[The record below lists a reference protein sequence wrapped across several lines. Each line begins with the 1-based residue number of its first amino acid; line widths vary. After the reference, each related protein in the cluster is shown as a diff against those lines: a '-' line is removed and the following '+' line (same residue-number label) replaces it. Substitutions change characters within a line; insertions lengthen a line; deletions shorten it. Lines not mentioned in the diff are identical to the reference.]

1 MRLGF
6 GDLYAGCF
14 INAILLIFAI
24 FLTIAFR
31 TPGFVMFIVL
41 FSPVVFLNGRK
52 ILAKYTGPDISLWL
66 YTNDIGV
73 SFAYLSIGLFRQ
85 DKKFTKIEMDRLC
98 DYFAAEF
105 GSEVYNTIKA
115 FVIKNKKQKIDLRT
129 HTKKI
134 VDLSLKN
141 RHLFL
146 HHLFS
151 MALANGKYTPEE
163 DLYLRRIAR
172 LIKISNK
179 NFINIKSNFV
189 KENNE
194 EYQNNNQYQYQQSNS
209 SNNNN
214 KKKNSQQFY
223 SPLYTAYLSLGLNKF
238 ATNEEIKKAYR
249 QLAIKYH
256 PDKLTN
262 KSESEIMVASRKFRE
277 VTEAYDIIKKERDM
291 K

>member
-1 MRLGF
+1 MRLGL
-6 GDLYAGCF
+6 GDFYSGCF

-24 FLTIAFR
+24 ILTISFR

-41 FSPVVFLNGRK
+41 FAPVVFLYGK
-52 ILAKYTGPDISLWL
+52 KYLAKFTGPDLSLWL

-85 DKKFTKIEMDRLC
+85 DKKFTKIELERLC
-98 DYFAAEF
+98 EYFAKEF
-105 GSEVYNTIKA
+105 GNEVYNTIKA
-115 FVIKNKKQKIDLRT
+115 FVIKNKKQRIDLKL

-134 VDLSLKN
+134 VDLSIKN
-141 RHLFL
+141 RHLFH

-151 MALANGKYTPEE
+151 MAMANGKYTPEE

-172 LIKISNK
+172 LIKVSNR
-179 NFINIKSNFV
+179 NFVNIKSNFV
-189 KENNE
+189 KEDNE
-194 EYQNNNQYQYQQSNS
+194 QYQNNYKYQYQQSNS
-209 SNNNN
+209 SSNNYR
-214 KKKNSQQFY
+214 KKNTQQFY

-238 ATNEEIKKAYR
+238 ASNEEIKKAYR

-262 KSESEIMVASRKFRE
+262 KSDTEIKIASQKFRE
-277 VTEAYDIIKKERDM
+277 ITEAYDIIKKEREM